1 MSVLDLQ
8 GLQAVREPQTDP
20 KGGGNES
27 QISLL
32 LCIGDDGLSQLS
44 LLLC

>member
-8 GLQAVREPQTDP
+8 GLQAVREGRGDD
-20 KGGGNES
+20 KGGGAES

-32 LCIGDDGLSQLS
+32 LCIGDDGLSELS
-44 LLLC
+44 LALC

>member
-8 GLQAVREPQTDP
+8 GLQSVREPNGDP
-20 KGGGNES
+20 KGGGAES

-32 LCIGDDGLSQLS
+32 LCIGDDGPSELS